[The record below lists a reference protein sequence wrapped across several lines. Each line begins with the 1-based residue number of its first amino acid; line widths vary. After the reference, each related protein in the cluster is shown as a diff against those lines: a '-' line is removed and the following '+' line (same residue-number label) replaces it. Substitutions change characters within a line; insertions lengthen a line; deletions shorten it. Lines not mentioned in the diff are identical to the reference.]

1 MEVLI
6 SGDKYIQIIQSDG
19 TPLTDD
25 AGNFIFSRVSGN
37 LIQLC
42 FSTPFRSRAC
52 CVLASMQSKLA
63 GRLPTEHASG
73 AATERDFADSVEQ
86 TYKHL

>member
-25 AGNFIFSRVSGN
+25 ASIGATSFFSRLSGN
-37 LIQLC
+37 
-42 FSTPFRSRAC
+42 
-52 CVLASMQSKLA
+52 
-63 GRLPTEHASG
+63 
-73 AATERDFADSVEQ
+73 
-86 TYKHL
+86 

>member
-25 AGNFIFSRVSGN
+25 AGNFILSRLSG
-37 LIQLC
+37 
-42 FSTPFRSRAC
+42 
-52 CVLASMQSKLA
+52 K
-63 GRLPTEHASG
+63 
-73 AATERDFADSVEQ
+73 
-86 TYKHL
+86 

>member
-25 AGNFIFSRVSGN
+25 AGNFFSA
-37 LIQLC
+37 
-42 FSTPFRSRAC
+42 F
-52 CVLASMQSKLA
+52 KW
-63 GRLPTEHASG
+63 
-73 AATERDFADSVEQ
+73 
-86 TYKHL
+86 